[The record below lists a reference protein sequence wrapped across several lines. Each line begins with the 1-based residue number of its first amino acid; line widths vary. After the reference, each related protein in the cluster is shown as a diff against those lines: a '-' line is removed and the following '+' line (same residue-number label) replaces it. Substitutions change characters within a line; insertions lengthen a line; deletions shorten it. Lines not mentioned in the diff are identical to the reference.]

1 MVIFELTPDFV
12 AGEGLALEAE
22 DLRYGLERGFI
33 SEAGVVDLAADA
45 VERGA
50 TDAVL
55 HDVASLLRDE
65 VERVQDM
72 LGALDDP
79 ERIHDP
85 RESKRKWLYLL
96 LDAAYRDRDRLSDPL
111 GVVEQI
117 YADFDYPP
125 SVAPFVRY
133 MPLRPG
139 DVAGEAA
146 LIDRWAAFLQRE
158 RDFLAR
164 RD

>member
-1 MVIFELTPDFV
+1 MVVFELSADVV
-12 AGEGLALEAE
+12 AEEGLALEAE
-22 DLRYGLERGFI
+22 DLRYGLERGFV
-33 SEAGVVDLAADA
+33 SEVGVIDLAANA
-45 VERGA
+45 VERGVA
-50 TDAVL
+50 DEL
-55 HDVASLLRDE
+55 LRDLASLLRDE
-65 VERVQDM
+65 VERVPDV
-72 LGALDDP
+72 LDALDDP

-85 RESKRKWLYLL
+85 PESKRKWLYLQL
-96 LDAAYRDRDRLSDPL
+96 NAAYRDRDRLNEPL

-139 DVAGEAA
+139 DAAGEAA
-146 LIDRWAAFLQRE
+146 LIGRWAEFLECE
-158 RDFLAR
+158 RQALAH